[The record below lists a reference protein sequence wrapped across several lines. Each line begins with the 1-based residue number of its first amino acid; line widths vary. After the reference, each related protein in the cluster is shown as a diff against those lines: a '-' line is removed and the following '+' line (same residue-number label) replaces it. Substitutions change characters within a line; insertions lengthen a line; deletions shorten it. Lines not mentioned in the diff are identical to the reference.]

1 MLARQYAIAMPPPS
15 DSGIERPPRPRSAA
29 AAIPLTVAR
38 AADSAF
44 FFDFDG
50 TLAPIADDPHGVQ
63 PVAGVLDAITELA
76 GRVRRVVIV
85 SARPAR
91 FLLERF
97 GEMPDVSLYGLY
109 GLEVH
114 RNGTTETDPDA
125 LPYAG
130 RMAELA
136 DLARV
141 ELPSSVL
148 VEFKG
153 LSVALHYRMAP
164 ELAGEVQAW
173 AAEQRERHQLAA
185 QNGRMVVELKPPVSR
200 NKGNVVLDETAD
212 CVTCA
217 WYFGDDVSDL
227 YAFAALDEREAT
239 DPGFIGVRV
248 AVTNL
253 ETGADLAAAA
263 DFRLDS
269 PTDVV
274 DLIAQVSGQPAR

>member
-1 MLARQYAIAMPPPS
+1 MQARQYAIAMPPPS
-15 DSGIERPPRPRSAA
+15 DPGIDRPSRPRTAA

-38 AADSAF
+38 VADSAF

-76 GRVRRVVIV
+76 RRVRRVVIV
-85 SARPAR
+85 SARPAP
-91 FLLERF
+91 FLVERF
-97 GEMPDVSLYGLY
+97 GELPGVSLYGLY

-114 RNGTTETDPDA
+114 RNGSTETNPAA
-125 LPYAG
+125 LPYAD
-130 RMAELA
+130 RMVELA
-136 DLARV
+136 ELARV

-153 LSVALHYRMAP
+153 LSVALHYRTVPA
-164 ELAGEVQAW
+164 LAGVVQAW

-185 QNGRMVVELKPPVSR
+185 QHGRMVVELKPPVSR

-212 CVTCA
+212 GVTCA

-227 YAFAALDEREAT
+227 AAFAALDEREAR
-239 DPGFIGVRV
+239 DPGFLGVRV

-263 DFRLDS
+263 DFRLES
-269 PTDVV
+269 PVDVV
-274 DLIAQVSGQPAR
+274 DLITQVSAQPAR